1 MKIRVLLIVAFTAL
15 FALPAL
21 ANGPMPGDPGTSSST
36 SVQPNN
42 MSPGRQRWTKRRMKH
57 LRQQMTD
64 YKKAQQTADALGYA
78 TGEYVPQLHR
88 NPAEVRR
95 HMINRYE
102 FLALKA
108 ERGKASANDVAEMR
122 ALQSALLGR

>member
-1 MKIRVLLIVAFTAL
+1 MKIRVLLNVAFTGL

-36 SVQPNN
+36 SAQPNN

-108 ERGKASANDVAEMR
+108 ERGKASANDIAEMR
-122 ALQSALLGR
+122 ALQAALLGR

>member
-1 MKIRVLLIVAFTAL
+1 MKIRVLLTAALTVL
-15 FALPAL
+15 FALPAF
-21 ANGPMPGDPGTSSST
+21 ANGPMPGDPGMSSNPPSKMT
-36 SVQPNN
+36 
-42 MSPGRQRWTKRRMKH
+42 PGRQKWTKRRMKH
-57 LRQQMTD
+57 LKQQMSD
-64 YKKAQQTADALGYA
+64 YNKARQTADTLGYA

-108 ERGKASANDVAEMR
+108 ERGKASANDIAEMR
-122 ALQSALLGR
+122 ALQAALLGH